1 MALNAIKPAYY
12 QWVKSSDTTEK
23 TIRET
28 LKQEFLTIDK
38 AILGAEISDK
48 DLQNKISDLRS
59 KFLYASLRLNID
71 QYNQSDKDFSKNLAE
86 LQLFKNNIDSIN
98 QYETLEN
105 NKSQKQNISI
115 LAWASVIFLPLGL
128 IASFYGMNFK
138 SMGSPSIHDTKG
150 PFGYKYGQAW
160 VFFLFIVS
168 IFIVVVV
175 IKSYQ

>member
-12 QWVKSSDTTEK
+12 QWVKSSNTTDELLK
-23 TIRET
+23 N

-38 AILGAEISDK
+38 SILDAEISDK
-48 DLQNKISDLRS
+48 DLQDKISDIRS

-71 QYNQSDKDFSKNLAE
+71 QYNQPDKDFSKNLSD
-86 LQLFKNNIDSIN
+86 LQLFRNNIDSIN

-128 IASFYGMNFK
+128 IASFYGMNFQ
-138 SMGSPSIHDTKG
+138 SMGSPSIHGTKG
-150 PFGYKYGQAW
+150 PFGYKYGQTW
-160 VFFLFIVS
+160 VFFLFCIS
-168 IFIVVVV
+168 TLFVVFVV
-175 IKSYQ
+175 KSYQ